1 LGPVPVVNESPM
13 SCAPSG
19 VARSIAYMLNLRG
32 RPANAQAI
40 MGALYNLMGT
50 SAVTGTSLQGM
61 LNGKAAF
68 SAGNGLGINTMFP
81 ANAGQAAATLNN
93 GGDVELNIIWP
104 DTQRVGG
111 CPGGGHVAMV
121 TSITLLPNGNFQVT
135 YVDDANQFDGQPANN
150 VHTLIVR
157 PNGAIVAGFPCPGGV
172 IAGLVAENMR

>member
-1 LGPVPVVNESPM
+1 VPVVNESPM
-13 SCAPSG
+13 SCAPSA

-50 SAVTGTSLQGM
+50 TAWGGTSMQGI
-61 LNGKAAF
+61 LNGKANF
-68 SAGNGLGINTMFP
+68 SAGNGLGIQTAFP

-104 DTQRVGG
+104 DSRRPGVRG

-121 TSITLLPNGNFQVT
+121 TSIVQLPNGNFQVT
-135 YVDDANQFDGQPANN
+135 YVDDTNQNDGVGANN
-150 VHTLIVR
+150 YHTLIVA
-157 PNGAIVAGFPCPGGV
+157 PNGAILSGFPCPGGV
-172 IAGLVAENMR
+172 VAGLIAENMP